1 MSAGTRTGAGM
12 RRGTVR
18 LLPVPGMNC
27 QAQVVPQ
34 TIRSGYQIKAIC
46 NVCGNANWR
55 RNEAGDCS
63 FASCAWHELPGASC
77 PADNKIGLSNKSYM

>member
-18 LLPVPGMNC
+18 LLPVPGMNY

-34 TIRSGYQIKAIC
+34 TIRSSYQKKLY
-46 NVCGNANWR
+46 
-55 RNEAGDCS
+55 DCLREHLRQ
-63 FASCAWHELPGASC
+63 FRE
-77 PADNKIGLSNKSYM
+77 KKEKEFI